1 MEHHVVFTVHPAVDA
16 VPDLDGQVCP
26 GGLLRVEDQGDG
38 EHRGH
43 GVAGQHRQ
51 GGIAGRVGV
60 GGDALCVE

>member
-1 MEHHVVFTVHPAVDA
+1 VDA

-60 GGDALCVE
+60 GGDALCVD